1 MTQAKPDATI
11 ERSQTK
17 EESTVKEVLQR
28 IYYKSGWSGVVGLFL
43 VLFLIIIAI
52 FAPLIAPYSP
62 FAMEQGNEL
71 QKPTAEHLAG
81 TDEFG
86 RDILSRTIYGAR
98 YSLGLALGGV
108 TSAMLIGAILGLL
121 AGVTGGRTDAIIM
134 RITDVFLSFP
144 PILLGIIIITV
155 ANPGAVKVGIAIF
168 FANVPRFTRFMRANV
183 LREINLEYV
192 EAERVL
198 GGSQFRLMFKHIL
211 PNCLS
216 SLLIQANI
224 AMVNAILLEAGLS
237 FIGLGAQAPESSWGL
252 MLRDA
257 RAYLQNAPFYALAP
271 GLSLSALMIGLN
283 FFTDALRSILD
294 PKSLG

>member
-1 MTQAKPDATI
+1 MENNASVDKKVTG
-11 ERSQTK
+11 
-17 EESTVKEVLQR
+17 EESQFNEFIQNVL
-28 IYYKSGWSGVVGLFL
+28 YKSGWSGIVGMIL
-43 VLFLIIIAI
+43 VLALIMIAI

-62 FAMEQGNEL
+62 YEMQQGNEL
-71 QKPTAEHLAG
+71 QNPSVKHLAG

-98 YSLGLALGGV
+98 YSLGIALGGV
-108 TSAMLIGAILGLL
+108 ASAMIIGAVLGLL
-121 AGVTGGRTDAIIM
+121 AGVSRGKTDAIIM
-134 RITDVFLSFP
+134 RITDVLLSFP

-155 ANPGAVKVGIAIF
+155 ANPGAIKVGIAIF

-192 EAERVL
+192 EAERAL
-198 GGSQFRLMFKHIL
+198 GGNRARLMFKHIL
-211 PNCLS
+211 PNCMS
-216 SLLIQANI
+216 SLLVQANI

-237 FIGLGAQAPESSWGL
+237 FIGLGAQAPEPSWGL

-257 RAYLQNAPFYALAP
+257 RAYLQNAPYYALAP